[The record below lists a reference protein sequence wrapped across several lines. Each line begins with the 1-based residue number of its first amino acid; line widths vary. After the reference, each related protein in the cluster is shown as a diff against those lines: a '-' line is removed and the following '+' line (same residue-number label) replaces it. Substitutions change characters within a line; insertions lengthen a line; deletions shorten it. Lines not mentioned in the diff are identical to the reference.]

1 MTTRYDTI
9 RMNRSLGLLALSA
22 IATLITSLSTLAQ
35 EQQRPYPTSSAFEAM
50 PLQAD
55 QQARLV
61 SLITAPRDFKLR
73 KKITDQLCPA
83 SIRRAESLSDAV
95 KPVLSVV
102 ENSGATEILFSRPA
116 NDSQTGPTQFSY
128 LVEFFPN
135 QVLVRHSTP
144 RYSSEA
150 AGVAAPYPIDY
161 TRGVWTE
168 GKLGT
173 DMLVLIPSTRD
184 CGVQAVVLCPRVY
197 QHPDKLVASAFIPNA
212 ARLLYSAKADGLA
225 ASMLGTT
232 EAPEAGKVMAS
243 IQGNK
248 NVALPS
254 QWFSVGSDSK
264 NPATTI
270 KHTIVRQDSK
280 ALPPFTAMQLPH
292 VIALQSRLDFGSQE
306 SVLRTATRTTTVEIS
321 EFPVRDLDSV
331 QVRNSLF
338 TVEGGTCYLVAQWGE
353 TVL

>member
-1 MTTRYDTI
+1 MTTRLNTP
-9 RMNRSLGLLALSA
+9 RNHLRRGLLTLV
-22 IATLITSLSTLAQ
+22 ATATFAANHVALAQ
-35 EQQRPYPTSSAFEAM
+35 EQRPYPASNTFEGVS
-50 PLQAD
+50 LQAE
-55 QQARLV
+55 QRGRL
-61 SLITAPRDFKLR
+61 STLITAPRDPKLR
-73 KKITDQLCPA
+73 RKITEQLCPG
-83 SIRRAESLSDAV
+83 SIRRAEIVSDAV

-102 ENSGATEILFSRPA
+102 EVSGATEILFSRPS
-116 NDSQTGPTQFSY
+116 DTTQTGPTQFSY

-144 RYSSEA
+144 RYISEA
-150 AGVAAPYPIDY
+150 AGVIAPFPVDY

-197 QHPDKLVASAFIPNA
+197 QHPDKLVVSQFAPSA
-212 ARLLYSAKADGLA
+212 ARWLYTAKADGLA
-225 ASMLGTT
+225 AAALVTT
-232 EAPEAGKVMAS
+232 EAPEKARVMAS

-248 NVALPS
+248 NVTLPS
-254 QWFSVGSDSK
+254 QWFVVGNDNK
-264 NPATTI
+264 NPAATI
-270 KHTIVRQDSK
+270 KHSIARQDPR
-280 ALPPFTAMQLPH
+280 ALPPFMAMQLPH
-292 VIALQSRLDFGSQE
+292 LISLQSRLDFGSQT
-306 SVLRTATRTTTVEIS
+306 SVLRTATRSTTIEIS
-321 EFPVRDLDSV
+321 EFPVRNLDSV